1 MEQQHQRRQRFLDN
15 YQIFVRTSALPVTR
29 PRKMRRLRLQGHLN
43 WQILKRSISQNK
55 TENLKQSPFTWGRIK
70 ADHKINVYIGLNS
83 LKLFQ
88 REPYLGKLSYQWTE
102 WAPKKIPLKTK

>member
-1 MEQQHQRRQRFLDN
+1 
-15 YQIFVRTSALPVTR
+15 
-29 PRKMRRLRLQGHLN
+29 MRRLRLQGHLN

-102 WAPKKIPLKTK
+102 WAPKKISLKTK